1 MKKMT
6 DNVPTLNW
14 MVSNKDSILPGYVG
28 AVPSMKIAAMA
39 CLCVLLIGTLIA
51 MIDMYRNRKDTRNTM
66 KLRWILVQ
74 LITLYITIKLFP
86 MVQRKIYVIH
96 NLQRNSQHFANVFWL
111 KEYMEAFRLVDS
123 SIGI

>member
-1 MKKMT
+1 MKQMT
-6 DNVPTLNW
+6 NNVPTLNW

-28 AVPSMKIAAMA
+28 AVPSMKIAAIS
-39 CLCVLLIGTLIA
+39 CLCVLLTGTLIA
-51 MIDMYRNRKDTRNTM
+51 SIDMYRNRKDMRNTM

-86 MVQRKIYVIH
+86 MVQRKVYVIH

-123 SIGI
+123 SIR